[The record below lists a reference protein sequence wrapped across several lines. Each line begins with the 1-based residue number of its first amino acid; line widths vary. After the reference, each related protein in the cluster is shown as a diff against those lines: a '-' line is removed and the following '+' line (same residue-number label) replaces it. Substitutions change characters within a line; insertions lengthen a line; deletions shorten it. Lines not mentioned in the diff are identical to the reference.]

1 MKDLPLSEAKAA
13 HKPKDAIQAA
23 KKYNGPR
30 CSDRPDIYGG
40 SAYGQLKRTRR
51 TKLGTYTLFAGIVFL
66 VVSTL
71 TVLATTLYA
80 DHPWLDGVW
89 RMTR

>member
-1 MKDLPLSEAKAA
+1 VKDLPLSEAKKA
-13 HKPKDAIQAA
+13 HKPKDAIEAA
-23 KKYNGPR
+23 RKYNGAR
-30 CSDRPDIYGG
+30 CSDRPDIYGN
-40 SAYGQLKRTRR
+40 AYGQLKRTRR

-66 VVSTL
+66 ALATL

-89 RMTR
+89 R

>member
-1 MKDLPLSEAKAA
+1 MKKTLSEAMARDIRAKAKA
-13 HKPKDAIQAA
+13 
-23 KKYNGPR
+23 YSGPR
-30 CSDRPDIYGG
+30 CNDRPEIYGT
-40 SAYGQLKRTRR
+40 SPYSKLKRTRR

-66 VVSTL
+66 ALATL

-80 DHPWLDGVW
+80 DHPWFDGVW

>member
-1 MKDLPLSEAKAA
+1 MKLSEA
-13 HKPKDAIQAA
+13 HKPKDAIIAA
-23 KKYNGPR
+23 RKYNGAR

-66 VVSTL
+66 ALATL

-80 DHPWLDGVW
+80 DHPWLAGL
-89 RMTR
+89 TR

>member
-1 MKDLPLSEAKAA
+1 MTLSEAQAKARE
-13 HKPKDAIQAA
+13 DAEAIRRAA
-23 KKYNGPR
+23 KKYNGMR

-40 SAYGQLKRTRR
+40 NAYGELKRARR
-51 TKLGTYTLFAGIVFL
+51 TKLGTYTLFTGIVFL

-80 DHPWLDGVW
+80 DHPWLAGL
-89 RMTR
+89 TR

>member
-1 MKDLPLSEAKAA
+1 VKDLPLSEAKKA
-13 HKPKDAIQAA
+13 HKPKDAIIAA

-30 CSDRPDIYGG
+30 CSDRPDIYGT
-40 SAYGQLKRTRR
+40 SPYSKLKRTRR

-71 TVLATTLYA
+71 TVLAATLYS
-80 DHPWLDGVW
+80 DHPWLAGL
-89 RMTR
+89 TR